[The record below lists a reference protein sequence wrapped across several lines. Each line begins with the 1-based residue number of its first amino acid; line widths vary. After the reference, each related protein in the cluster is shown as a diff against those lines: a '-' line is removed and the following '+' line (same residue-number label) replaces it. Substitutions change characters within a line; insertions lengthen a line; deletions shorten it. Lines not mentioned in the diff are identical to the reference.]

1 VLPFPAKNWNAT
13 EMQSLVHTAS
23 PAGLLCTNRQLL
35 FGMKGPVAQLGI
47 EMNGP
52 AVTVVP
58 LTKNVTVFSVIGV
71 LKNTGVW
78 TLTVQLLTPLESLP
92 K

>member
-1 VLPFPAKNWNAT
+1 LPAKNWNAT
-13 EMQSLVHTAS
+13 EMQSLLHAAN

-35 FGMKGPVAQLGI
+35 FGMKGPVAQFGI
-47 EMNGP
+47 ETKGP
-52 AVTVVP
+52 ALTVVP
-58 LTKNVTVFSVIGV
+58 LTKNVAVFSVIGV

-78 TLTVQLLTPLESLP
+78 MLTVQLLTPLESLP